1 MHYCGIDIAK
11 RKHVVAVLD
20 EKGEIVKAPFSV
32 DNSHAGFEQL
42 RDALS
47 AIPGQVT
54 VGLEATGHY
63 WLALYEYLTRLPYP
77 VVVFNPLQIH
87 AYRKSGLRKV
97 KNDRSDA
104 IWIADFVRIGNRQ
117 PTTQAMPQLLQLK
130 ELARFRMHLT
140 QQIGDLK
147 RKVLGVLDRIF
158 PEYETAFSSVF
169 LASSRELLARATTPQ
184 EIAEF
189 DLGELAELLRRSSF
203 GRFGQAKAEALQ
215 NLARDSVGVS
225 FLADAARVELHC
237 LLSQMDLLEVQR
249 DRVDEALGQL
259 MASLP
264 QYITTIPGIG
274 PVSGAAILAEIGDV
288 SRFPTVEKLVA
299 YAGIDATVYQSGEF
313 EGTHRHMSKRGSPYL
328 RLALWQAAFMAI
340 QHDPELRAYYNRK
353 RAEGKAHG
361 TALGAICRKLLARI
375 YVVLKE
381 QRPYIPRA
389 A

>member
-1 MHYCGIDIAK
+1 MTSS
-11 RKHVVAVLD
+11 R
-20 EKGEIVKAPFSV
+20 
-32 DNSHAGFEQL
+32 
-42 RDALS
+42 
-47 AIPGQVT
+47 
-54 VGLEATGHY
+54 
-63 WLALYEYLTRLPYP
+63 
-77 VVVFNPLQIH
+77 
-87 AYRKSGLRKV
+87 
-97 KNDRSDA
+97 
-104 IWIADFVRIGNRQ
+104 
-117 PTTQAMPQLLQLK
+117 QLLAQ
-130 ELARFRMHLT
+130 AA
-140 QQIGDLK
+140 
-147 RKVLGVLDRIF
+147 
-158 PEYETAFSSVF
+158 TA
-169 LASSRELLARATTPQ
+169 Q
-184 EIAEF
+184 DIAEF
-189 DLGELAELLRRSSF
+189 DLTELAELLRKSSF

-215 NLARDSVGVS
+215 NLARDSVEVS

-249 DRVDEALGQL
+249 DRVDEALEQL

>member
-158 PEYETAFSSVF
+158 PDPALDRRARVRNSLFIGVF
-169 LASSRELLARATTPQ
+169 DLLATAACP
-184 EIAEF
+184 
-189 DLGELAELLRRSSF
+189 SC
-203 GRFGQAKAEALQ
+203 
-215 NLARDSVGVS
+215 
-225 FLADAARVELHC
+225 DA
-237 LLSQMDLLEVQR
+237 
-249 DRVDEALGQL
+249 
-259 MASLP
+259 
-264 QYITTIPGIG
+264 PGYCRIR
-274 PVSGAAILAEIGDV
+274 P
-288 SRFPTVEKLVA
+288 R
-299 YAGIDATVYQSGEF
+299 
-313 EGTHRHMSKRGSPYL
+313 GTR
-328 RLALWQAAFMAI
+328 
-340 QHDPELRAYYNRK
+340 
-353 RAEGKAHG
+353 
-361 TALGAICRKLLARI
+361 
-375 YVVLKE
+375 
-381 QRPYIPRA
+381 
-389 A
+389 

>member
-1 MHYCGIDIAK
+1 
-11 RKHVVAVLD
+11 
-20 EKGEIVKAPFSV
+20 
-32 DNSHAGFEQL
+32 
-42 RDALS
+42 
-47 AIPGQVT
+47 
-54 VGLEATGHY
+54 
-63 WLALYEYLTRLPYP
+63 
-77 VVVFNPLQIH
+77 
-87 AYRKSGLRKV
+87 
-97 KNDRSDA
+97 
-104 IWIADFVRIGNRQ
+104 
-117 PTTQAMPQLLQLK
+117 
-130 ELARFRMHLT
+130 
-140 QQIGDLK
+140 
-147 RKVLGVLDRIF
+147 
-158 PEYETAFSSVF
+158 
-169 LASSRELLARATTPQ
+169 
-184 EIAEF
+184 
-189 DLGELAELLRRSSF
+189 
-203 GRFGQAKAEALQ
+203 
-215 NLARDSVGVS
+215 
-225 FLADAARVELHC
+225 
-237 LLSQMDLLEVQR
+237 MDLLEVQR